1 MQTRRE
7 FLRNTPLAV
16 TSLSAMSILSAG
28 CTENL
33 SSRPSKGPTPN
44 IIFIQSDQL
53 NTKALSC
60 YGGQVN
66 TPNIDR
72 FAKKGAKS
80 ANAACV
86 VLFCSPSRVNCAAQ
100 MEGI

>member
-1 MQTRRE
+1 MQTRRD
-7 FLRNTPLAV
+7 FLRNTSLAV

-44 IIFIQSDQL
+44 IIFIQCDQL
-53 NTKALSC
+53 NAKALSC

-72 FAKKGAKS
+72 LAKEGVKFT
-80 ANAACV
+80 NAACV
-86 VLFCSPSRVNCAAQ
+86 VLFCAPSRVNCVA
-100 MEGI
+100 